1 MNSKD
6 IIIFTGPSINHKEAH
21 RILEAT
27 YKPPVKRG
35 DILKI
40 INTHPKIIGI
50 IDGVFHQQP
59 AVAHKEIMKALKED
73 IIVVGGASMGAL
85 RASELDSLGMIGI
98 GSIYQKYAS
107 GEIESDDDVAVI
119 FDPDTYEQLNE
130 SLVNIKYNLQKA
142 QNKKIITKTEYR
154 EMISI
159 AKETYYPYRTYKK
172 IFKNTTLSDETI
184 KDLNNF
190 LDKCDDI
197 KYNDAV
203 SVLEYIKNITTQWE
217 G

>member
-1 MNSKD
+1 MDLKD
-6 IIIFTGPSINHKEAH
+6 IIIFTGPSINHKEAQ
-21 RILEAT
+21 RILQAT

-40 INTHPKIIGI
+40 INTPPKIIGI

-59 AVAHKEIMKALKED
+59 AVAHKEIMKALQQD

-130 SLVNIKYNLQKA
+130 SLVNIKYNLKKA
-142 QNKKIITKTEYR
+142 LKKEIITDNEYN
-154 EMISI
+154 EIISI
-159 AKETYYPYRTYKK
+159 AKETYYPHRTYKK
-172 IFKNTTLSDETI
+172 IFKNTTLNSDTI
-184 KDLNNF
+184 RDLNNF

-203 SVLEYIKNITTQWE
+203 SVLEYIKKYL
-217 G
+217 